1 MNILFYFISQINPR
15 NGGTERVAD
24 NIAHGLQERG
34 YNVYYMSRIA
44 VPGEYDIPCFFL
56 PDADGT
62 TERNINFIN
71 SFCRENAIDII
82 INEAGNTDDVYL
94 FSNEHIKGVKI
105 VTELHFC
112 PMQSLRYY
120 YRSQNLP
127 IKLHTPKEC
136 IINLLKWAK
145 APFNRKMH
153 YRCFCANYQYMYEH
167 SDKVVVLSPS
177 YIQEFAKMARVE
189 NASKI
194 ISIYNPNTFTITN
207 CSCQKE
213 KIVLSIGRLQ
223 YAPKRID
230 YLLDIWRFIQPNHN
244 DWMLQ
249 ICGSGDY
256 KQSLETYVKR
266 HGIKGVSFEGNVD
279 PQPFY
284 EKASIMCMTSLNE
297 GMPMVIV
304 EAMQCGVVPLVYDTY
319 SAAKDLISDGE
330 TGFVIPPFDKSKYAK
345 KLSLLMDNED
355 LRIKMGVK
363 AMQSTSRFDLDSIID
378 QWEKLIREI

>member
-15 NGGTERVAD
+15 RGGTERVAD
-24 NIAHGLQERG
+24 NIAHGLQTRG

-44 VPGEYDIPCFFL
+44 IPGKYDISCFFL
-56 PDADGT
+56 PDTNGV

-71 SFCRENAIDII
+71 NFCRENAINII

-105 VTELHFC
+105 ITELHFC

-120 YRSQNLP
+120 YRSLNLP
-127 IKLHTPKEC
+127 LKLRNPKEF

-145 APFNRKMH
+145 VPLNRMMH
-153 YRCFCANYQYMYEH
+153 YHNFCTNYQYMYEH
-167 SDKVVVLSPS
+167 SDKVIVLSPS
-177 YIQEFAKMARVE
+177 YIQEFVKMAGVE
-189 NASKI
+189 NTGKI
-194 ISIYNPNTFTITN
+194 ISIYNPNTFTIAN
-207 CSCQKE
+207 SLCRKE
-213 KIVLSIGRLQ
+213 KIVLFMGRLQ
-223 YAPKRID
+223 YAPKRVD
-230 YLLDIWRFIQPNHN
+230 YLLDIWKSIQPHHN
-244 DWMLQ
+244 DWILQ

-256 KQSLETYVKR
+256 KLSLEAYVKQ
-266 HGIKGVSFEGNVD
+266 HNIKGVSFEGNVA

-330 TGFVIPPFDKSKYAK
+330 TGFVIPPFDKSKYVK

-355 LRIKMGVK
+355 LRINMGVK
-363 AMQSTSRFDLDSIID
+363 AMQSTSRFELDSIIN